1 MGYLSKSMKRTKAY
15 ILIIILIFSFAKVYA
30 NFLTTDPTKINVVNS
45 GRLLLRSWDS
55 ILILASKN
63 NIAFS
68 NPEWE
73 RKFEKEYKKAIYTK
87 DDSLAFELSIPLS
100 FIYHSETKFSKGIPI
115 LQNILKHKEKLDK
128 ETYKHILIKIEEEY
142 RASNEIADAISIRK
156 ERIANNFINNYWEIY
171 KDCGLYEAAKKDLL
185 QFVTIPEKNTYNR
198 LHYYFLLGDLYS
210 SMKAFDSAK
219 AAYLTGYRETIACIK
234 YNETAKT
241 FIKEKLSYWETS
253 FKGFITKC
261 NIEKGDF
268 DDAIINLKNDINN
281 SIDNPDNK
289 IEKMIVLTKCFIHF
303 KQYSEAKKYL
313 DSAQNLM
320 AEKMSKPLSLDL
332 LLNYSEYF
340 NAINNNDSSLFYY
353 KKYNN
358 YKDTLYNKIQKNQSI
373 LLLVQLEVSNRRSEL
388 LKSNQSLQD
397 SNKENIQQRTA
408 LLILLFFLVISI
420 TITTAIYLNN
430 IANKKSKNKIEAQN
444 ILINAHSLKM
454 ESQFNHNETLLKE
467 LHHRVKNNL
476 QVMYSLLNLQKR
488 RNKDN
493 DIIETLSS
501 IQNRIQTMALV
512 HQNLYV
518 SGDFELVE
526 ILNYIKTLATHLES
540 IYKIDKQHIKV
551 EFEIDENLKLPIETV
566 VAIGLIVNEA
576 VSNSFKY
583 AFRHKKDNGILK
595 IRIVSKA
602 IEVEV
607 TVSDNG
613 DGIQQKNNKENSLGM
628 KLIDLM
634 CLQLK
639 ATHTIENMNGVTHLI
654 KFNK

>member
-1 MGYLSKSMKRTKAY
+1 MKFKKAY
-15 ILIIILIFSFAKVYA
+15 ILITILIISFINA
-30 NFLTTDPTKINVVNS
+30 NASFFTITDPISSKSLNT
-45 GRLLLRSWDS
+45 GRKLLQSWDS
-55 ILILASKN
+55 INILASKK

-68 NPEWE
+68 ITDWE
-73 RKFEKEYKKAIYTK
+73 SKFEKEYIKAKYIK
-87 DDSLAFELSIPLS
+87 DDSLAFDLSIPLS

-115 LQNILKHKEKLDK
+115 LQSILQHKEKLDK

-185 QFVTIPEKNTYNR
+185 QFVPIPEKNTYKR
-198 LHYYFLLGDLYS
+198 LQYYFLLGDLYS
-210 SMKAFDSAK
+210 SMKAYDSAK
-219 AAYLTGYRETIACIK
+219 AVYLAGYQETIDCKK

-241 FIKEKLSYWETS
+241 FINEKLSYWETS
-253 FKGFITKC
+253 FIGFITKC
-261 NIEKGDF
+261 NIEKGNYDG
-268 DDAIINLKNDINN
+268 AINNLKKDINN

-289 IEKMIVLTKCFIHF
+289 IEKMILLTKCFIHF
-303 KQYSEAKKYL
+303 KQFPEAKTYL
-313 DSAQNLM
+313 DSAKNLLS
-320 AEKMSKPLSLDL
+320 EKMSKPLSLDL
-332 LLNYSEYF
+332 LLNYAEYF

-397 SNKENIQQRTA
+397 SNKENIQQRTV

-488 RNKDN
+488 RNKDT

-583 AFRHKKDNGILK
+583 AFKQNKENGILK
-595 IRIVSKA
+595 IKIVSINKE
-602 IEVEV
+602 IEV
-607 TVSDNG
+607 TISDNG
-613 DGIQQKNNKENSLGM
+613 DGIRQKNNKENSLGM

-639 ATHTIENMNGVTHLI
+639 ASHTIEHINGVTHLI
-654 KFNK
+654 KFNQ

>member
-1 MGYLSKSMKRTKAY
+1 MNFKKAY
-15 ILIIILIFSFAKVYA
+15 TLILLLIFSLGKLSAEFFTAIEPISSKS
-30 NFLTTDPTKINVVNS
+30 INT
-45 GRLLLRSWDS
+45 GRTLLKAWDS
-55 ILILASKN
+55 INILASKN

-68 NPEWE
+68 ITDWE
-73 RKFEKEYKKAIYTK
+73 LRFEKEYIKAK
-87 DDSLAFELSIPLS
+87 SLKNDSLAFELSIPLS

-115 LQNILKHKEKLDK
+115 LQDILKHKEKLDK
-128 ETYKHILIKIEEEY
+128 ETYKNILIKIEEEY
-142 RASNEIADAISIRK
+142 RAANEIADAITIRK
-156 ERIANNFINNYWEIY
+156 ERITNNFINNYWEIY
-171 KDCGLYEAAKKDLL
+171 KDCGLFEAAKKDLL
-185 QFVTIPEKNTYNR
+185 QFVPIPEKNSFKR
-198 LHYYFLLGDLYS
+198 LQYYFLLGDLYS
-210 SMKAFDSAK
+210 SMKAYDSAK
-219 AAYLTGYRETIACIK
+219 AAYLSGYHETLDCIK
-234 YNETAKT
+234 YNETAKI

-253 FKGFITKC
+253 FIGFITKC
-261 NIEKGDF
+261 NIEKGNYDN
-268 DDAIINLKNDINN
+268 ATTNLKKDINN

-289 IEKMIVLTKCFIHF
+289 IEKMIVLTKCFLHF
-303 KQYSEAKKYL
+303 KQFTEAKKYL
-313 DSAQNLM
+313 DSAKNLLS
-320 AEKMSKPLSLDL
+320 EKMSKPLSLDL

-340 NAINNNDSSLFYY
+340 NAINDNDSSLFYY

-373 LLLVQLEVSNRRSEL
+373 LLLVQLEVSNRRNEL
-388 LKSNQSLQD
+388 IKSNQSLQN

-408 LLILLFFLVISI
+408 LLILLFFLIISV

-430 IANKKSKNKIEAQN
+430 IANKKSKNQIEAQN

-488 RNKDN
+488 RNKDK

-526 ILNYIKTLATHLES
+526 ILNYIKTLANHLES

-551 EFEIDENLKLPIETV
+551 EIEIDENLKLPIETV

-583 AFRHKKDNGILK
+583 AFKQNKDDGMLK
-595 IRIVSKA
+595 IKIININNE
-602 IEVEV
+602 IEV
-607 TVSDNG
+607 TISDNG

-639 ATHTIENMNGVTHLI
+639 ASHTIEHFNGITHLI

>member
-1 MGYLSKSMKRTKAY
+1 MNFKKAY
-15 ILIIILIFSFAKVYA
+15 ILIIILINSLINTRAG
-30 NFLTTDPTKINVVNS
+30 NFTNIDVKNIPKLNS
-45 GRLLLRSWDS
+45 GRGLLQSWDS
-55 ILILASKN
+55 INILASKT
-63 NIAFS
+63 NIPFKITD
-68 NPEWE
+68 WE
-73 RKFEKEYKKAIYTK
+73 QKFEREYKKATLLK

-100 FIYHSETKFSKGIPI
+100 YIYHSETKFSKGIPI
-115 LQNILKHKEKLDK
+115 LQNILEHKEKLDK
-128 ETYKHILIKIEEEY
+128 ETFKNILVKIEEEY
-142 RASNEIADAISIRK
+142 RASNEIGDAINIRK
-156 ERIANNFINNYWEIY
+156 VRIANNFINNYWEIY
-171 KDCGLYEAAKKDLL
+171 KDCGLFEAAKKDLL
-185 QFVTIPEKNTYNR
+185 QFVPIPEKNTYRR

-210 SMKAFDSAK
+210 SMKAYDSAK
-219 AAYLTGYRETIACIK
+219 TAYEKGYAETIACIEF
-234 YNETAKT
+234 NKT
-241 FIKEKLSYWETS
+241 SNSLIKEKLSYWETC
-253 FKGFITKC
+253 FTGFITKC
-261 NIEKGDF
+261 NIENGDYR
-268 DDAIINLKNDINN
+268 DAIVNLKKDINN

-289 IEKMIVLTKCFIHF
+289 IEKMIVLSKCYIHLN
-303 KQYSEAKKYL
+303 QVPEAKQYL
-313 DSAQNLM
+313 DSAKGLM
-320 AEKMSKPLSLDL
+320 VEKMSKPLSLDL
-332 LLNYSEYF
+332 LLNYAAYF
-340 NAINNNDSSLFYY
+340 DAIHKNDSALFYY

-373 LLLVQLEVSNRRSEL
+373 LLLVQLEVTNRRSEL

-408 LLILLFFLVISI
+408 LLILLFFLLISI
-420 TITTAIYLNN
+420 IITTAIYVNN

-444 ILINAHSLKM
+444 VLINAHSMKM

-512 HQNLYV
+512 HQNLYI

-540 IYKIDKQHIKV
+540 IYKIDKQQIKV

-583 AFRHKKDNGILK
+583 AFKRKKDNGILEIK
-595 IRIVSKA
+595 IINTENE
-602 IEVEV
+602 IEVSI
-607 TVSDNG
+607 SDNG

-639 ATHTIENMNGVTHLI
+639 ATHTIENINGVKHLI